1 MVPNQIEREI
11 QIDAPI
17 DVVWQV
23 VTQPEHINE
32 WFTDT
37 AELDLRPGG
46 DGRFGWDGRGTSVL
60 QVVDVDVPHR
70 FSYRWC
76 HEEGT
81 DPATANSLLVTFT
94 LTASDGGTRLHVVES
109 GYTTVEWPDDQK
121 TAVYNEHLGGWDE
134 ITSRLATVAH
144 DLHAATTRS

>member
-23 VTQPEHINE
+23 VTQPEHINA

-37 AELDLRPGG
+37 ADIDLRPGG
-46 DGRFGWDGRGTSVL
+46 DGRLGWDGRGTSVL
-60 QVVDVDVPHR
+60 RVVDVDVPHR

-81 DPATANSLLVTFT
+81 EPGVATSLLVTFT
-94 LTASDGGTRLHVVES
+94 LTASGGGTLLRVVES
-109 GYTTVEWPDDQK
+109 GYATVEWPEDQK
-121 TAVYNEHLGGWDE
+121 TAVFDAHQGGWDE
-134 ITSRLATVAH
+134 LPDRLASVAVG
-144 DLHAATTRS
+144 LQAATARW

>member
-1 MVPNQIEREI
+1 MVPNQIRREI

-23 VTQPEHINE
+23 ITQPEHLTK
-32 WFTDT
+32 WFPDS

-46 DGRFGWDGRGTSVL
+46 QGRFGWDGHGTSVL
-60 QVVDVDVPHR
+60 RVVDVDVPHR

-81 DPATANSLLVTFT
+81 EPLESNSLLVTFE
-94 LTASDGGTRLHVVES
+94 LTPSDGGTRLQLTES
-109 GYTTVEWPDDQK
+109 GYAGVGWPEDQK
-121 TAVYNEHLGGWDE
+121 VTVFGEHEGGWVEHTD
-134 ITSRLATVAH
+134 RLVDAAIE
-144 DLHAATTRS
+144 LHAAAARS